1 MRIVQRKIKLFD
13 CCTVLAIVG
22 MAAMAANATERTWV
36 GESGGSWYVAGNWD
50 PSGVPG
56 EKDTVI
62 FRPASELTVVISG
75 SASQCRAGEIRF
87 ESGKTT
93 FAYASATY
101 GIYMGNMGNSTNVLY
116 VAGDAEAVVSNRF
129 LSTNNARRFRKTGGG
144 KLTIVP
150 QTSDWWK
157 YSDNNT
163 FAGCDFAEGETILA
177 TKSSCN
183 YPLASYP
190 IHVCS
195 GAVVRCAASYRTK
208 MSQALQIDY
217 GGVLDCGGKAQ
228 YAKSVTGE
236 GVVSNHYGFTIY
248 LTGGLCTFD
257 GQFIK
262 EGTGPQVDF
271 NARPSGMS
279 DEDWGFVIGAS
290 NTFAKSRLVQPSGV
304 GNTIR
309 FAPGVGDFWIKEL
322 IGSAG
327 QYLTL
332 EDTNGAPVTV
342 RGGFYNSSTVPRFKG
357 SGNFLCSMSGYIR
370 SSDVVTNMTGAL
382 GACNGATLTIGNDT
396 ADTWPDIS
404 GLGGFIVEKGTVAIK
419 NKNSGDAVVGGTT
432 VFRTDSCKLTA
443 TAGLGFGAGSKV
455 RFEIPES
462 GLAAGVTPISAPTIS
477 FGATAT
483 LEADVAAYRATLEK
497 RSRITLAT
505 GSDTLVL
512 PNAVISTS
520 NARTN
525 GYRFVKSGNSL
536 ILEVDGPGGFI
547 LIVR

>member
-1 MRIVQRKIKLFD
+1 MKMKHHKLNLSA
-13 CCTVLAIVG
+13 CIAALVSAIMALA
-22 MAAMAANATERTWV
+22 ASATERTWV

-56 EKDTVI
+56 ETDTVI
-62 FRPASELTVVISG
+62 FRPDSELTVTISG
-75 SASQCRAGEIRF
+75 HQTQCRAGEIRF

-93 FAYASATY
+93 FAYDSSSL
-101 GIYMGNMGNSTNVLY
+101 GIYMGYMGNSTNVLY

-129 LSTNNARRFRKTGGG
+129 FTTNNTRRFRKTGGG

-150 QTSDWWK
+150 QTNDWWK
-157 YSDNNT
+157 YSDGNA

-195 GAVVRCAASYRTK
+195 GAVVRCTASYRTK
-208 MSQALQIDY
+208 TSQPLQIDY

-228 YAKSVTGE
+228 YAKSVTGD

-248 LTGGLCTFD
+248 LTGGVCTFA

-262 EGTGPQVDF
+262 EGDGPTVNF

-290 NTFAKSRLVQPSGV
+290 NTFAKSRLTQPPGA

-322 IGSAG
+322 IGSTG

-332 EDTNGAPVTV
+332 EDTNGDPVTV
-342 RGGFYNSSTVPRFKG
+342 RGGFYNSSTVPRFNG

-370 SSDVVTNMTGAL
+370 SSGVVTNMTGAL

-443 TAGLGFGAGSKV
+443 TAGLGFDAGSKV

-462 GLAAGVTPISAPTIS
+462 GLAAGVTPISAQTIS

-505 GSDTLVL
+505 ASESLVL
-512 PNAVISTS
+512 PDAAITAS
-520 NARTN
+520 NASVK

-536 ILEVDGPGGFI
+536 ILEVDGTGGFI
-547 LIVR
+547 IMVR